1 MAVSSLDHIDDLDH
15 SCSLFATGLR
25 VWVHTQGYI
34 GVPFQISNA
43 TVHACLASLLV
54 AYVRAVIAVT
64 LAA

>member
-1 MAVSSLDHIDDLDH
+1 MGA
-15 SCSLFATGLR
+15 
-25 VWVHTQGYI
+25 TQGYI

-43 TVHACLASLLV
+43 TVHACHSCKLQPSLLV